1 MNKYIKGDVNLS
13 MLYLKEIPEILNG
26 IDIDGSLILSGNGL
40 TTLNNFPELV
50 TEADPAPTMVGVTA
64 IAVFEITPP
73 VISIPLPEV

>member
-1 MNKYIKGDVNLS
+1 MGKYIKGDVNLS

-50 TEADPAPTMVGVTA
+50 TENIDLMRNPL
-64 IAVFEITPP
+64 
-73 VISIPLPEV
+73 ISLKGIKQNFINKIS